1 MALCSVIGGDYHC
14 HNSPVHPDEA
24 FVLFNRLAVQRLLAF
39 AAAQAP
45 PWPPLLPPSTLA
57 KALPFLAQNCRATG
71 VDLVQLNLF
80 EVVHVSGHLCLTRLR
95 GSSGCAT
102 ASYSTIGQ
110 NWSTARL
117 VATSRVAHGSTNR
130 SPLARPP
137 TCSHGV
143 SCVSLA
149 SWYGIIYPPGSLLG
163 WAPPTNRFASG
174 GWPARPPMALDAG
187 SDRGLKVGCDRTVQ
201 RLYAMLT
208 ATSPRS

>member
-143 SCVSLA
+143 SCDSLA
-149 SWYGIIYPPGSLLG
+149 ACTTSTHPDRCWDGRLQRIASLREVG
-163 WAPPTNRFASG
+163 RRGRP
-174 GWPARPPMALDAG
+174 WPSMPAVIAVLRSAATVPY
-187 SDRGLKVGCDRTVQ
+187 SDCMRC
-201 RLYAMLT
+201 
-208 ATSPRS
+208 